1 MNNFAERLK
10 HYRVNTLKISTKRE
24 MAEKIGIS
32 EQLYAMFERDA
43 RNPSK
48 SFLKNLSEYSN
59 IPESYWLYGTDLEYI
74 ENREEFNCTK
84 ETVNKLIEDEFIT
97 KDVEF
102 SEDVK
107 DILLTAL
114 KADLK
119 HLFLKRN
126 K

>member
-1 MNNFAERLK
+1 MNNFASRLK
-10 HYRVNTLKISTKRE
+10 NYRVNDLKIQTKRE
-24 MAEKIGIS
+24 MAKKLNVS
-32 EQLYAMFERDA
+32 EQLYAMVERGA
-43 RNPSK
+43 RQPSK
-48 SFLKNLSEYSN
+48 DFLKKLTKYSN
-59 IPESYWLYGTDLEYI
+59 IPESYWVYGSESEYL
-74 ENREEFNCTK
+74 ENRQEFNCIK
-84 ETVNKLIEDEFIT
+84 ETVNNLINDGFIE

-119 HLFLKRN
+119 HLFLKQN

>member
-1 MNNFAERLK
+1 MDDFTTRLE
-10 HYRVNTLKISTKRE
+10 HYRVDTLKISTKRE

-32 EQLYAMFERDA
+32 EQLYAMFERGA
-43 RNPSK
+43 RKPSK
-48 SFLKNLSEYSN
+48 SFLKKLSDYSG
-59 IPESYWLYGTDLEYI
+59 IPESYWLYGSDLEYI
-74 ENREEFNCTK
+74 ENRKEFNCTK
-84 ETVNKLIEDEFIT
+84 ETVDKLIKDGFIT

-102 SEDVK
+102 SEDVE

-119 HLFLKRN
+119 HLFLKQN